1 MKPLANILTKEVREL
16 LTPAT
21 VLPIVIIALL
31 FGSLGGLMGGVED
44 EISKPPVIGLIDQD
58 GGGFALI
65 AKEVL
70 GSHADIVYNGT
81 SVEEGIRAV
90 SAAGGS
96 ALLVLPEDF
105 TQNITSN
112 ATATVKVYWIM
123 AGTGMLDTLSS
134 TSVDALLGATNKA
147 LSMVI
152 LSTGMD
158 IDPNTTLTPIKKVE
172 TTTFKGNTLEG
183 VSPSLI
189 SATLSSQSMV
199 VPLIVLM
206 VIIMSGSTVISS
218 MGLEKENKTLET
230 LLTMPVKRS
239 NIVLGKLGGAAV
251 VGLLMALIYMVGM
264 NSYMEGMSG
273 NTGLDLA
280 QHGIALGMTDMLLVG
295 LSLFLAVLGGLAMCL
310 VIGTFAR
317 DYKSAQALTMPIT
330 FLAMVPMFAMMMKDF
345 ATLPGAVQAALF
357 AIPFS
362 HPMMAMNNLLFGD
375 YTLVMAGI
383 IYEAAFAGTMMAV
396 AVYLFRKDILVTG
409 RMKKNRAGSSSRKGL
424 RR

>member
-1 MKPLANILTKEVREL
+1 MRPLSNILTKEVREL

-21 VLPIVIIALL
+21 VVPIIVMALL
-31 FGSLGGLMGGVED
+31 FGSLGGLMGDVE
-44 EISKPPVIGLIDQD
+44 EEVSKPPVIGLIDQD
-58 GGGFALI
+58 GEGFSLLAAQVLESN
-65 AKEVL
+65 AEV
-70 GSHADIVYNGT
+70 VYNGT
-81 SVEEGIRAV
+81 SVEEGISAV
-90 SAAGGS
+90 TAAGGT

-112 ATATVKVYWIM
+112 HSATIKVYWIM
-123 AGTGMLDTLSS
+123 SGTGMLDTLSS
-134 TSVDALLGATNKA
+134 TSLDGLLGATNKA

-152 LSTGMD
+152 LESGLD
-158 IDPNTTLTPIKKVE
+158 IDANTTLTPTKKVE
-172 TTTFKGNTLEG
+172 TTTFKGNTLEN

-189 SATLSSQSMV
+189 SSTLSSQNLV

-239 NIVLGKLGGAAV
+239 YIVLGKLGGAAV
-251 VGLLMALIYMVGM
+251 VGLLMAFIYMLGM

-273 NTGLDLA
+273 SAALDLA
-280 QHGIALGMTDMLLVG
+280 EHGIALGMTDYLLVG
-295 LSLFLAVLGGLAMCL
+295 LSLFLAVVGGLAMCL

-345 ATLPGAVQAALF
+345 STLPGAVQAAIF

-362 HPMMAMNNLLFGD
+362 HPMMAINNLLFGD
-375 YTLVMAGI
+375 YTLVLAGI
-383 IYEAAFAGTMMAV
+383 AYEAVFAAAMMAI

-409 RMKKNRAGSSSRKGL
+409 RMKKNRAAGSRKGL